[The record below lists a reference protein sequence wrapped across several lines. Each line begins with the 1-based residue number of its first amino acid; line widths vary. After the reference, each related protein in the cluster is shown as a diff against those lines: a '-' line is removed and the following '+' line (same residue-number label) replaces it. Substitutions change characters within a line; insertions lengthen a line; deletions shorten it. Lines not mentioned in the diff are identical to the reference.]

1 MLNKLR
7 DRLSAFTTEFTARRH
22 VILHAAPTTTVPS
35 ALTHSTPRIT
45 RTQTPTKGE
54 SMARLTHDTIRR
66 IIEEIDADPLA
77 GMGKYSKK
85 DLLVDRLYA
94 HFNTVEPR
102 SAEQPTTP
110 RPLMHEPLKLEPKHE
125 LPPIQPPS
133 PPPPPPQKSR
143 LEVAAGA
150 RQTLR
155 VSGGAP
161 LDDEIPF

>member
-1 MLNKLR
+1 
-7 DRLSAFTTEFTARRH
+7 
-22 VILHAAPTTTVPS
+22 
-35 ALTHSTPRIT
+35 
-45 RTQTPTKGE
+45 
-54 SMARLTHDTIRR
+54 MARLTHDTIRR

-110 RPLMHEPLKLEPKHE
+110 RPLMHEPLKLEPKNE
-125 LPPIQPPS
+125 LPPVPPTS
-133 PPPPPPQKSR
+133 PPVPPPAPQRSR
-143 LEVAAGA
+143 MEVAAGE
-150 RQTLR
+150 RRTLR
-155 VSGGAP
+155 VSGGAE